1 MCRYCGGVASG
12 PFHDLG
18 EWARNALEV
27 ARFGGLDTGEESSPY
42 EITQQSPTHRLRRYF
57 PDSDPGRVAVI
68 LIPPMMLSA
77 EVFDV
82 SPAVSAVAGLHR
94 CGVDPWVVDF
104 GEPAHEEG
112 GLQRGLQDHLDA
124 ISESIDHVRAD
135 TGRRP
140 YLVGYSQGGMF
151 AYEVAVFRG
160 NEGIAGIVTLGSPV
174 DLKAMKPAG
183 IPFEALV
190 PAVEFLSNQVVGTR
204 SLPSW
209 ASSTGFELLDP
220 AGSLRKRVDFVLK
233 LHDRDAL
240 ASHEKRRRF
249 LNGEGWVAWP
259 GPSLL
264 DMMVGLTRHNRF
276 MTGGYEIDGHLYTLA
291 DLNLPVLT
299 VWGSVDAIAPPSS
312 VRALGRAAPRCEV
325 DEYDLPVGHFGLV
338 VGSVAAAEIWPVV
351 AEWTTWRAG
360 EAERPTVVSAWNPD
374 YLDDPDPPAPGSIES
389 LVRVGQLT
397 ADVVG
402 VAGDTASK
410 VISDTRGLAIGALR
424 QLPVLRRLN
433 DASTMSRIS
442 LGGVLAERARTHP
455 NATAFLY
462 EGRGHTYADM
472 NRRVDAIVRG
482 LIGAGVRH
490 GMTVGLVM
498 GTRPSALTTIIALNR
513 IGAITCI
520 LRPGVINP
528 SELRLSGAE
537 LLVVD
542 PEHVAAVRA
551 EDPEIRILVLGGG
564 GDPRDLGAGVTDL
577 EQVDPDAVELPKWYR
592 PDPGRGG
599 DLAFV
604 LFSGQGER
612 VRARPFTNERWA
624 LSAFGTA
631 AAASLT
637 GADTLYGVTPHFHPA
652 GMLTAFGG
660 ALAGGARLV
669 MTTGFDPEAFWSDI
683 RRYGVTVVSYTWTM
697 VKELLDLPVS
707 ELERGHS
714 IRLFIGSGMPTGLW
728 SEVHARF
735 DPARVVEFYASTS
748 GQAVLVNIGSDAAR
762 IGSCGQRLVGS
773 PNLLLAA
780 TDPVTGE
787 LVLTDDGMAR
797 RAQPGELGLLLSEA
811 KLPHLSGVTHR
822 SLRTPGDAWRST
834 EDLFTIDEDG
844 CYWFADHSDS
854 LIDGRP
860 LVGDRP
866 RAVPPTQVERFLE
879 QHPLIR
885 LAAVTPSPDGKLL
898 VASVIP
904 TRRATKK
911 SIEDITASL
920 PPWLRPDVVREVK
933 DLPTTA
939 WYRIDRTAIAA
950 LDPMKPTA
958 GVRVWLRNPTD
969 GTFERVAK
977 RSAGNSR

>member
-1 MCRYCGGVASG
+1 VATG
-12 PFHDLG
+12 PFHDFG
-18 EWARNALEV
+18 EWARNAVEV
-27 ARFGGLDTGEESSPY
+27 ARFGGLDTGEESSPF
-42 EITQQSPTHRLRRYF
+42 EVTQRSPTHRLRRYF
-57 PDSDPGRVAVI
+57 PDSEHHGPAVI

-82 SPAVSAVAGLHR
+82 SPTVSAVAELH
-94 CGVDPWVVDF
+94 GAGIDAWVVDF

-124 ISESIDHVRAD
+124 ISESIDHVGAT
-135 TGRRP
+135 TGGP
-140 YLVGYSQGGMF
+140 PHLAGYSQGGMF

-160 NEGIAGIVTLGSPV
+160 NKGIASIITLGSPV

-183 IPFEALV
+183 IPLETLE
-190 PAVEFLSNQVVGTR
+190 PAAEFLSNRVIGTR

-209 ASSTGFELLDP
+209 VSSSAFELLDP
-220 AGSLRKRVDFVLK
+220 AGSLRKRVDFVRR

-240 ASHEKRRRF
+240 SPKEKQRRF
-249 LNGEGWVAWP
+249 LRGEGWVAWP

-291 DLNLPVLT
+291 DLDLPVLT
-299 VWGSVDAIAPPSS
+299 VWGSLDAIAPPSS

-325 DEYDLPVGHFGLV
+325 YEYDLPVGHFGLV
-338 VGSVAAAEIWPVV
+338 AGSVAAADVWPVV
-351 AEWTTWRAG
+351 AAWMLWRAG
-360 EAERPTVVSAWNPD
+360 EANPPDAVSEWNPR
-374 YLDDPDPPAPGSIES
+374 YLDDPDPPAPGAVES
-389 LVRVGQLT
+389 LVRAGQLT

-410 VISDTRGLAIGALR
+410 VMSDTRDLAIGALR

-433 DASTMSRIS
+433 DASTMARIS

-490 GMTVGLVM
+490 GTMVGLAM
-498 GTRPSALTTIIALNR
+498 ETRPSALTTIIALNR
-513 IGAITCI
+513 LGAITCI

-528 SELRLSGAE
+528 TELRLSGAE

-542 PEHVAAVRA
+542 PEHVDAVRA
-551 EDPEIRILVLGGG
+551 EDAEIRVLVLGGG
-564 GDPRDLGAGVTDL
+564 GDPRDLGAGITDL
-577 EQVDPDAVELPKWYR
+577 EQVDPDAVEIPKWYR
-592 PDPGRGG
+592 PDPGLGG

-604 LFSGQGER
+604 LFSGQGDR
-612 VRARPFTNERWA
+612 VRARQITNERWA

-631 AAASLT
+631 AAASLSR
-637 GADTLYGVTPHFHPA
+637 ADTLYGVTPHFHPA
-652 GMLTAFGG
+652 GLLTTFGG

-669 MTTGFDPEAFWSDI
+669 MSSGFDPEMFWPDI

-697 VKELLDLPVS
+697 VKELLDAPVS

-714 IRLFIGSGMPTGLW
+714 IRLFVGSGMPVGLW
-728 SEVHARF
+728 SEVHERF
-735 DPARVVEFYASTS
+735 EPARVVEFYASTS
-748 GQAVLVNIGSDAAR
+748 GHAVLVNMGSGETR

-780 TDPVTGE
+780 TNPATGD
-787 LVLTDDGMAR
+787 LALTDDGMAR
-797 RAQPGELGLLLSEA
+797 RAEPGELGLLLSEA
-811 KLPHLSGVTHR
+811 KPPHLSGVTHR
-822 SLRTPGDAWRST
+822 SLRTRGDAWRST
-834 EDLFTIDEDG
+834 DDLFTIDEDG
-844 CYWFADHSDS
+844 YYWLADHKDS
-854 LIDGRP
+854 LILG
-860 LVGDRP
+860 RP
-866 RAVPPTQVERFLE
+866 RAVPPTQLERLLE
-879 QHPLIR
+879 THPLVR
-885 LAAVTPSPDGKLL
+885 LAAVTPSSDGAL
-898 VASVIP
+898 VVATVIP
-904 TRRATKK
+904 TRSLTKK
-911 SIEDITASL
+911 TIEDITSSIT
-920 PPWLRPDVVREVK
+920 PGLRPDVVRVVK
-933 DLPTTA
+933 DLPITA

-950 LDPMKPTA
+950 TDPLEPKASVQIWRRNTA
-958 GVRVWLRNPTD
+958 DDTYNRIVRQK
-969 GTFERVAK
+969 GKER
-977 RSAGNSR
+977 R

>member
-1 MCRYCGGVASG
+1 MASG

-27 ARFGGLDTGEESSPY
+27 ARFGGLDTGEESSPH
-42 EITQQSPTHRLRRYF
+42 EVTQQSPTHRLLRYF
-57 PDSDPGRVAVI
+57 PESDPGSAAVI

-82 SPAVSAVAGLHR
+82 SPAVSAVAALHR
-94 CGVDPWVVDF
+94 CGIDPWVVDF

-124 ISESIDHVRAD
+124 ISASIDHVRD
-135 TGRRP
+135 ETGRP
-140 YLVGYSQGGMF
+140 PHLVGYSQGGMF

-183 IPFEALV
+183 IPFEALE
-190 PAVEFLSNQVVGTR
+190 PAAEFLSNQVIGPR

-209 ASSTGFELLDP
+209 VSSTAFELLDP

-240 ASHEKRRRF
+240 AAHEKRRQF
-249 LNGEGWVAWP
+249 LRGDGWVAWP

-276 MTGGYEIDGHLYTLA
+276 MTGGYEIDGRLYTLA
-291 DLNLPVLT
+291 DLDLPVLT
-299 VWGSVDAIAPPSS
+299 VWGSVDAIAPPSA

-325 DEYDLPVGHFGLV
+325 YEYDLPVGHFGLV

-351 AEWTTWRAG
+351 ANWALWRAG
-360 EAERPTVVSAWNPD
+360 KAERPSVVSEWDPN
-374 YLDDPDPPAPGSIES
+374 YLDDPDPPAPGAVES

-397 ADVVG
+397 ADMVG
-402 VAGDTASK
+402 VAGDAASK
-410 VISDTRGLAIGALR
+410 VMSDTRGLAIEALR
-424 QLPVLRRLN
+424 QLPVMRRLN
-433 DASTMSRIS
+433 DASTMARIS

-490 GMTVGLVM
+490 GMTVGLAM

-528 SELRLSGAE
+528 SELALSGAE

-551 EDPEIRILVLGGG
+551 EDVDIRILVLGGG
-564 GDPRDLGAGVTDL
+564 DSPRDLGEGVTDL

-599 DLAFV
+599 DPAFV

-612 VRARPFTNERWA
+612 VRARQFTNERWA

-631 AAASLT
+631 AAASLSP
-637 GADTLYGVTPHFHPA
+637 ADTLYGVTPHFHPS

-660 ALAGGARLV
+660 ALAGGSRLV
-669 MTTGFDPEAFWSDI
+669 MSTGFDPEAFWPDI
-683 RRYGVTVVSYTWTM
+683 RRYGVTVVAYTWTM
-697 VKELLDLPVS
+697 VKELLDAPVS
-707 ELERGHS
+707 ELERGHP

-728 SEVHARF
+728 SEVHRRF
-735 DPARVVEFYASTS
+735 EPARVVEFYASTS
-748 GQAVLVNIGSDAAR
+748 GQAVLVNIGSGAAR

-773 PNLLLAA
+773 PQLLLAA
-780 TDPVTGE
+780 TDPVSGE
-787 LVLTDDGMAR
+787 LALDDDGMAR

-811 KLPHLSGVTHR
+811 KPPHLSGVTHR
-822 SLRTPGDAWRST
+822 GLRTPGDAWRST

-844 CYWFADHSDS
+844 CYWFADHSES
-854 LIDGRP
+854 LIGGRS
-860 LVGDRP
+860 

-879 QHPLIR
+879 QHPIVR
-885 LAAVTPSPDGKLL
+885 LAAVTPSPDGVKL
-898 VASVIP
+898 VATLIP
-904 TRRATKK
+904 NRRVTKK
-911 SIEDITASL
+911 SIEDISASL
-920 PPWLRPDVVREVK
+920 PPSFRPDIVRVVK

-950 LDPMKPTA
+950 LDPMQPTA
-958 GVRVWLRNPTD
+958 GVRVWVRNPAD
-969 GTFERVAK
+969 ETFERVAK
-977 RSAGNSR
+977 RRGR